1 MRRTVIQKANW
12 KRDRVSDP
20 SGSEAQ
26 KRIGLS
32 RVKEDGDAS
41 EKFQKGAVRPGRG
54 PVVRRSTDENRKGE
68 TKMRGAA
75 IGEAIPAAVVT
86 PRSTEAR
93 TMNSL
98 MAPIIA
104 ESAWKKT
111 KHSANGNSF
120 VIRLARPHSAPRV
133 LPQTEGRPTHVRQ

>member
-32 RVKEDGDAS
+32 RVKEDGDTS

-75 IGEAIPAAVVT
+75 KGEAIPAAEVT

-104 ESAWKKT
+104 ESAWKKPWKKQNILRWST
-111 KHSANGNSF
+111 VS
-120 VIRLARPHSAPRV
+120 
-133 LPQTEGRPTHVRQ
+133 